1 MLLIAVLILLAYFR
15 VLILGLS
22 EMKFNLSLNNCLMTT
37 FVPVAL
43 DSRNNKVAK
52 MTVLSYLPKRWNQK

>member
-37 FVPVAL
+37 FVLVTL

-52 MTVLSYLPKRWNQK
+52 MTVLSNLP

>member
-1 MLLIAVLILLAYFR
+1 MNKILLIAVLILLAYFR

-22 EMKFNLSLNNCLMTT
+22 EIKFNLSLNNCLMPT
-37 FVPVAL
+37 FVLVTL

-52 MTVLSYLPKRWNQK
+52 ITVLSNLP

>member
-1 MLLIAVLILLAYFR
+1 MLLNAVLILLAYFR

-22 EMKFNLSLNNCLMTT
+22 AMKFNLSLNNCLMTT
-37 FVPVAL
+37 FVLVTL

-52 MTVLSYLPKRWNQK
+52 MTVLSNLP

>member
-37 FVPVAL
+37 FVLVTL
-43 DSRNNKVAK
+43 DSRNNKEAK
-52 MTVLSYLPKRWNQK
+52 RTVLSNLP

>member
-22 EMKFNLSLNNCLMTT
+22 EMKFNLSLNNCLVTI
-37 FVPVAL
+37 FVLVTL
-43 DSRNNKVAK
+43 DSRNKKVAK
-52 MTVLSYLPKRWNQK
+52 MRVLSNLP

>member
-52 MTVLSYLPKRWNQK
+52 MTVLSNLP

>member
-22 EMKFNLSLNNCLMTT
+22 EMKFNLSLDNCLMTT
-37 FVPVAL
+37 FVLVAL
-43 DSRNNKVAK
+43 DSRNSKVAK
-52 MTVLSYLPKRWNQK
+52 MTVMSNLP

>member
-22 EMKFNLSLNNCLMTT
+22 EMKFNLSLNNCLVTI
-37 FVPVAL
+37 FVLVTL
-43 DSRNNKVAK
+43 DSRNKKVAK
-52 MTVLSYLPKRWNQK
+52 MIVLSNLP

>member
-37 FVPVAL
+37 FVLVTL
-43 DSRNNKVAK
+43 DSRNNKEAK
-52 MTVLSYLPKRWNQK
+52 MTVLSNLP

>member
-22 EMKFNLSLNNCLMTT
+22 EMKFNLSFNNCLMTT

-52 MTVLSYLPKRWNQK
+52 MTVLSNLP